1 MVWVNMRIRAGEG
14 GEFDGELE
22 TTHPCLDGV
31 IDPGKH
37 VVRRRTRSADRVPI
51 VVEPRLKMKGYL

>member
-1 MVWVNMRIRAGEG
+1 M
-14 GEFDGELE
+14 E
-22 TTHPCLDGV
+22 TTHPGLDGV

-51 VVEPRLKMKGYL
+51 VIESRLEMKGYL